1 MSQPYDLFHQ
11 PPMSVAIKRR
21 DTILAKVQESA
32 GAEFSRRAAEFIL
45 NHLREH
51 GPTPGEDITDACKA
65 AGIVPPK
72 DDRAVGSVYM
82 SLSRRALILKH
93 GYCQRRKGNATAGG
107 VIWKLNP
114 KAQ

>member
-32 GAEFSRRAAEFIL
+32 GAEFSRLAAEFIL

-65 AGIVPPK
+65 AGIAPLK
-72 DDRAVGSVYM
+72 DDRSYGPVY
-82 SLSRRALILKH
+82 LALARKGLIVKNGH
-93 GYCQRRKGNATAGG
+93 CQRRKGHSCNGG
-107 VIWKLNP
+107 IQWAINT
-114 KAQ
+114 KA